1 VHRTVDGFDRKPLV
15 DVRFVPAL
23 PGIAREL

>member
-1 VHRTVDGFDRKPLV
+1 MVRTDAGIEQRELV